1 MRPLATNVAR
11 TVVYVSVCLRVNL
24 KHALDVVHIGNTW
37 RIQLNDLFAAAM
49 RTYAKLLWLFVTP
62 PHTVEERSIV
72 ISMPVTVCLSVCLS
86 SSKSPKLHIRSFTKS
101 LFTLSM
107 AVARFCF
114 GGIAISYIG
123 YFRAPKCANSYA
135 KPKGSLGG
143 TDLYLICSL
152 NQSPAYAAR
161 PWTVH
166 RTACLFTPQLS
177 AVVNYAV
184 WWHRDNLP
192 AESLRCRAPT
202 GSLTCTSWSQVRRS
216 TRLRHH
222 VTALTL
228 HLTFANLV
236 NPFSKIHP

>member
-1 MRPLATNVAR
+1 MSIIKAHRLHRINAASSYKRHTHSGLCVTVSACESETCIRRGTHWQHLANTTERFVRGGDADLCQITLTICYSASYCR
-11 TVVYVSVCLRVNL
+11 GTEYCD
-24 KHALDVVHIGNTW
+24 KHARHCL
-37 RIQLNDLFAAAM
+37 
-49 RTYAKLLWLFVTP
+49 
-62 PHTVEERSIV
+62 S
-72 ISMPVTVCLSVCLS
+72 VCLSVCLS

-114 GGIAISYIG
+114 GGITISYIG

-184 WWHRDNLP
+184 W
-192 AESLRCRAPT
+192 
-202 GSLTCTSWSQVRRS
+202 
-216 TRLRHH
+216 
-222 VTALTL
+222 
-228 HLTFANLV
+228 
-236 NPFSKIHP
+236 